1 MAAELLGIVIEST
14 ELNKRQVAA
23 AQREALRVTA
33 QHHRRYTMGDHF
45 KVNAKTAPGGAYGY
59 VARSPGYVLRKLRQY
74 GHNIPWYRTGRA
86 SRFIYSN
93 SVVRATQHRAT
104 LEIKAPFPLRP
115 QARRELEAM
124 TDDERQGAR
133 GVARD
138 SFYKLAEDPSKL
150 IRRRTR
156 IT

>member
-1 MAAELLGIVIEST
+1 MAPELLGIIVESSDLT
-14 ELNKRQVAA
+14 KRELAA
-23 AQREALRVTA
+23 AMREALRVTA

-59 VARSPGYVLRKLRQY
+59 TARSPGYVLRKLRQY

-86 SRFIYSN
+86 SRSIYSN
-93 SVVRATQHRAT
+93 SVVRATQFRAT

-124 TDDERQGAR
+124 TDEERQDAR
-133 GVARD
+133 EVARD
-138 SFYKLAEDPSKL
+138 SFYKQAADPSKL
-150 IRRRTR
+150 IRKRVK
-156 IT
+156 I